1 MECDCLLPYQGEAF
15 YWGSLAEP
23 MSCIVGAFHA
33 NYHTTPGKYEHRMG
47 TIEGGAMAILAGAG
61 PMGLGAVDYAIHG
74 GRAPSLLIVTDID
87 DERLARAAS
96 LITPEEAKKH
106 GVDLRYINTA
116 GMEAPA
122 AYMKE
127 LTGKDGFDDVFVF
140 APVAPVV
147 EMADAILGR
156 DGCLNF
162 FAGPTNPEFSAKFN
176 FYNVHYAATHIVGTS
191 GGNNEDLIESIRLME
206 QQKVN
211 PSCMITHI
219 GGLNADA
226 QTTIDLPNI
235 PGGKK
240 LIYTH
245 VTLPLTAIADFRA
258 EAEKDS
264 AHAALFAD
272 LADICE
278 ANNNLW
284 CPEAEKRLLQDVDFT
299 L

>member
-1 MECDCLLPYQGEAF
+1 
-15 YWGSLAEP
+15 
-23 MSCIVGAFHA
+23 
-33 NYHTTPGKYEHRMG
+33 
-47 TIEGGAMAILAGAG
+47 MAILAGAG

-74 GRAPSLLIVTDID
+74 GRPPSLLIVTDID
-87 DERLARAAS
+87 TDRLSRAAS
-96 LITPEEAKKH
+96 LITPEDAKKH

-116 GMEAPA
+116 DLENPVE
-122 AYMKE
+122 YMKA
-127 LTGKDGFDDVFVF
+127 LTGGRGFDDVFVF

-162 FAGPTNPEFSAKFN
+162 FAGPTNPSFSASFN
-176 FYNVHYAATHIVGTS
+176 FYNVHYASTHIVGTS
-191 GGNNEDLIESIRLME
+191 GGNNADLIESLRLME

-219 GGLNADA
+219 GGLDADA

-245 VTLPLTAIADFRA
+245 VTLPLTAIADFRVQ
-258 EAEKDS
+258 AEKGGQ
-264 AHAALFAD
+264 HATLFAD

-278 ANNNLW
+278 GNNNLW
-284 CPEAEKRLLQDVDFT
+284 CPQAEKRLLRDVDFSM
-299 L
+299 